1 MANTRQYCLDK
12 FLKITWFHWT
22 SVSILTI
29 IGVLTGCGGHV
40 YHIVEPGETLYSI
53 SWMYGH
59 DYRTVAQ
66 WNNIKSPYILH
77 KGQRLRVAPSAN
89 DRAKKDNEHVAKTTT
104 VRKSVTAYASPSKAG
119 TTQADKPDKINNHSL
134 PNSIQY
140 RHYPNGKLVWSWP
153 VKEGRI
159 IQTFVAN
166 SPGKLGIDV
175 AGTQGQTIY
184 SASNGMVVYSGQG
197 LPLYGKLIIVKHNE
211 TYLSA
216 YAHNKKL
223 LVKEGDA
230 VKVGQPI
237 ALMGNTGSNNTKLHF
252 EIRRDG
258 KPVDPLHF
266 LPAKQPN

>member
-1 MANTRQYCLDK
+1 MVNTRQRCINK
-12 FLKITWFHWT
+12 FTKIKWFHWT
-22 SVSILTI
+22 SGSILTI
-29 IGVLTGCGGHV
+29 IAVLLGCGSHV
-40 YHIVEPGETLYSI
+40 FHIVEPGETLYSI

-66 WNNIKSPYILH
+66 WNNINSPYILH
-77 KGQRLRVAPSAN
+77 KGQRLRVAPTN
-89 DRAKKDNEHVAKTTT
+89 DRAKKDYERVAKTAT
-104 VRKSVTAYASPSKAG
+104 VRKSVTGSGDSSKAG
-119 TTQADKPDKINNHSL
+119 SEQADKPNKINNQAQQ
-134 PNSIQY
+134 NSVIYSRNSNQ
-140 RHYPNGKLVWSWP
+140 KVVWSWP
-153 VKEGRI
+153 VKEGKV
-159 IQTFVAN
+159 IQSFVAN

-175 AGTQGQTIY
+175 AGKDGQAIY

-223 LVKEGDA
+223 LVKEGDE
-230 VKVGQPI
+230 VKAGQPI
-237 ALMGNTGSNNTKLHF
+237 ALMGNTGSKHTKLHF

-266 LPAKQPN
+266 LPATRPN

>member
-1 MANTRQYCLDK
+1 
-12 FLKITWFHWT
+12 
-22 SVSILTI
+22 
-29 IGVLTGCGGHV
+29 
-40 YHIVEPGETLYSI
+40 
-53 SWMYGH
+53 
-59 DYRTVAQ
+59 
-66 WNNIKSPYILH
+66 
-77 KGQRLRVAPSAN
+77 
-89 DRAKKDNEHVAKTTT
+89 
-104 VRKSVTAYASPSKAG
+104 
-119 TTQADKPDKINNHSL
+119 
-134 PNSIQY
+134 
-140 RHYPNGKLVWSWP
+140 
-153 VKEGRI
+153 
-159 IQTFVAN
+159 
-166 SPGKLGIDV
+166 
-175 AGTQGQTIY
+175 
-184 SASNGMVVYSGQG
+184 MVVYSGQG